1 MFPWYPLF
9 QVKREKYIAYQFKAI
24 FFNNLRI
31 MHIIN
36 FNISVIFIK
45 VIQTM
50 CVLKIAIMKYDALG
64 KKHDAEEK
72 VINHEY

>member
-1 MFPWYPLF
+1 
-9 QVKREKYIAYQFKAI
+9 
-24 FFNNLRI
+24 

>member
-1 MFPWYPLF
+1 MVSFIPSQKGKIHRLSI
-9 QVKREKYIAYQFKAI
+9 QSNL

-64 KKHDAEEK
+64 KKTRCRGK
-72 VINHEY
+72 RY